1 MHCRTGDTRA
11 LIVISVCLIRSSL
24 SIPSPLPQPFIDRD
38 MRLPPLDKPSI
49 WSQESVPVS
58 EEGTRLQSQEIRDVG
73 RATEGLVERQKATID
88 AQAAEILSLK
98 ASNERYAMGYR
109 ATKEKIAELYNEI
122 EKLSRN
128 HRGVLEKQNKRI
140 RAMED
145 RLNRREGLP
154 ATKPTERPFS
164 SSSDRIS
171 ETEVLGTVRDLNEHT
186 FQVAAHLA
194 EELEEFSSSR
204 TDGFTIAKEDIEALS
219 RSYGATL
226 VQQTLERNAAAVT
239 FLVQSCLCELA
250 AQITSSWRHNQE
262 LKMLRSVYRPLSPSG
277 EH

>member
-1 MHCRTGDTRA
+1 M
-11 LIVISVCLIRSSL
+11 
-24 SIPSPLPQPFIDRD
+24 
-38 MRLPPLDKPSI
+38 
-49 WSQESVPVS
+49 
-58 EEGTRLQSQEIRDVG
+58 
-73 RATEGLVERQKATID
+73 ERQKATID